1 MNYNS
6 LPLSKKK
13 DRTSYQ
19 TFDFINDLL
28 RELQNHPELLAK
40 MFPTRVEKYT
50 NLDLSTIWGHQK
62 DYISSYLYK
71 IRS

>member
-1 MNYNS
+1 MTNNS

-13 DRTSYQ
+13 DRISYQ

-40 MFPTRVEKYT
+40 MFPTRVV
-50 NLDLSTIWGHQK
+50 QK
-62 DYISSYLYK
+62 KKKKLLCRIIIVLKFIKD
-71 IRS
+71 

>member
-1 MNYNS
+1 MTNNS

-13 DRTSYQ
+13 DRISYQ

-40 MFPTRVEKYT
+40 MFPTRVVQKKKKKNILSVNYR
-50 NLDLSTIWGHQK
+50 NLIYK
-62 DYISSYLYK
+62 SYK
-71 IRS
+71 FIK